1 MKKIFLLLVFLNG
14 VLVLWSFSSNKGS
27 DNVVRQAS
35 LYNQVEIEEL
45 VLLSEVHIEEMLAK
59 VSQTKAKAQI
69 KKHVDVQKPDVLKV
83 ADVYTCYV
91 VRPLKEKEVDEL
103 RVKLASSDIGISVS
117 LLSESQKYWVLLPS
131 TGNWASSLSKRE
143 EIKRKGVQDLWLLS
157 EGESKGVISLGV
169 YKTASS
175 AQKRL
180 DWLKQRSVDA
190 TVISKKNKSYEVR
203 LKSKGILD
211 LIKPHLAGLKKRTL
225 KIAC

>member
-45 VLLSEVHIEEMLAK
+45 VLLSEASIEEMLAK
-59 VSQTKAKAQI
+59 VSETKAQI
-69 KKHVDVQKPDVLKV
+69 KRHVDVQKPDVLKV
-83 ADVYTCYV
+83 VDVYTCYV